1 MLLIGSRA
9 LAFWDHTFKPKED
22 ADWDIICKE
31 EEKDYILSWAG
42 MDKRIEFH
50 DYKHLNNG
58 RLHDRETLGRTHNL
72 HIASLG
78 TLALIKRSHL
88 WRDYKWNKHI
98 TQYHKHLMKQPF
110 SYPIELLNER
120 IKLTKEAYPQ
130 GQPSLMKPNEDFFD
144 DAVEKVYDHD
154 SIHELAAFY
163 EEPLYLRLKLDFS
176 SAWCVKD
183 LWDLLSHED
192 QLKCVAE
199 ETYVIA
205 TERFLVRKNWDWP
218 YKLAYFEAL
227 KKVCTTLTSGYFRDK
242 AIDYYPEI
250 VSLFDTEKFT
260 FIKENLK

>member
-31 EEKDYILSWAG
+31 EDKEKLHSWG
-42 MDKRIEFH
+42 KENGNRIEIH
-50 DYKHLNNG
+50 DYNHLNNG
-58 RLHDRETLGRTHNL
+58 AIYDKYYFGKDIEVAPLGV
-72 HIASLG
+72 
-78 TLALIKRSHL
+78 LALIKRSHL
-88 WRDYKWNKHI
+88 WRDYKWDKHI

-110 SYPIELLNER
+110 AYPPELLNER